1 MRTTERITEVTIQQE
16 NGTQWVLVYY
26 LQSISTRE
34 GDVYALR
41 VDKLSRDGVLLE
53 KAETYGLT
61 DSKKE
66 AMHMAMAFAK
76 GTVPPCVL
84 TEMADEYYQC
94 NLAYTPPTQ
103 TVPVHTYRTAV

>member
-1 MRTTERITEVTIQQE
+1 MRTTERITEVTIQQ
-16 NGTQWVLVYY
+16 NNVQWVLVYY
-26 LQSISTRE
+26 LQAIHTHE

-66 AMHMAMAFAK
+66 ALHMAMAFAK

-84 TEMADEYYQC
+84 LEMADEYASEYADFSAMQS
-94 NLAYTPPTQ
+94 T
-103 TVPVHTYRTAV
+103 PVHTYRTAV